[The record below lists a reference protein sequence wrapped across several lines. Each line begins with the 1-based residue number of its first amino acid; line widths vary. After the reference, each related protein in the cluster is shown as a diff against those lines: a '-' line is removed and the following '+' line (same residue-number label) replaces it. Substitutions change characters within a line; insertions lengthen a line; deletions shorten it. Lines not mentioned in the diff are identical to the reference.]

1 MLHCRKHL
9 LRRSN
14 IPPIRRPFCFAICD
28 MSTDALSS
36 PAPSTTGSLGR
47 RLISVFLA
55 VLVLSLV
62 GAAIGIWSLY
72 RINQS
77 TEAMVQNSV
86 ANERLVA
93 DAYRLQA
100 INSERY
106 KAVALSSEPQVG
118 EILGADIAQTQGQ
131 YDALIALLGQQLNTD
146 DDAQRLDHVRSMG
159 LGFLRAR
166 TELVAARD
174 SGLTAR
180 INKVYAER
188 FLPSSRGLL
197 QALDE
202 LTHSQRQAIDLA
214 ALRVAELSKVA
225 RLSLLAFGGLA
236 LWLVRSI
243 TRPIALA
250 SATADR
256 VAGLDLRHDI
266 VGHTRDE
273 TGHMLASL
281 AMMQGAL
288 RTLVQ
293 QVSASVQSV
302 RMASAEIANGNADL
316 SNRTEQTAAR
326 LQETTSSLEY
336 VTRKVQESADTAQR
350 TEAADLPQL
359 AKDCRHHRGDRLDC
373 VPDQSPRAERS
384 D

>member
-93 DAYRLQA
+93 AADRLQA

-236 LWLVRSI
+236 LVLGTLLALWLVRSI

-250 SATADR
+250 SATAAAQLSG
-256 VAGLDLRHDI
+256 V
-266 VGHTRDE
+266 
-273 TGHMLASL
+273 SL
-281 AMMQGAL
+281 A
-288 RTLVQ
+288 RI
-293 QVSASVQSV
+293 SSSV
-302 RMASAEIANGNADL
+302 RM
-316 SNRTEQTAAR
+316 
-326 LQETTSSLEY
+326 
-336 VTRKVQESADTAQR
+336 
-350 TEAADLPQL
+350 
-359 AKDCRHHRGDRLDC
+359 
-373 VPDQSPRAERS
+373 
-384 D
+384 